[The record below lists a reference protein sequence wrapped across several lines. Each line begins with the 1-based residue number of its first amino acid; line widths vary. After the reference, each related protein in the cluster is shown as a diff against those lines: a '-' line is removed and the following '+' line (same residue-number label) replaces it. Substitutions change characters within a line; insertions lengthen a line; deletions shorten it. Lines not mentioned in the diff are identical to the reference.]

1 MFTQSNFK
9 KHLDVIQSL
18 KKALSTELSEIEDI
32 LDLLL
37 KWMSC
42 RMIDNNPG
50 VTKGIIEILSD
61 LMDSLEKE
69 SYTLYDSEAAILLPM
84 LVERAGNSA

>member
-61 LMDSLEKE
+61 LMDCLEKE